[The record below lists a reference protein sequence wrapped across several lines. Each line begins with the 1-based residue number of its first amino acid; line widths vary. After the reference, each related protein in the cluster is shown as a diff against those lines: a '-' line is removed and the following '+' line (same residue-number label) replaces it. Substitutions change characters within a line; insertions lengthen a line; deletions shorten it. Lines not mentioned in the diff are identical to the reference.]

1 MTATPQQ
8 YLEVPGSWDLKF
20 RYAAGKAAGKFL
32 WELRENGK
40 IYATKC
46 PECKFVIFPPR
57 AFCDRC
63 FVWADEWVDLG
74 LEGELISF
82 TIVTEPFEGQPD
94 PPYIMCY
101 VRIGQS
107 SSTIFHFLS
116 DIDLSD
122 VDAVGRKLHSGM
134 KVKAVLKPRDQRE
147 GSPQD
152 FKVVLAE
159 PLPD

>member
-1 MTATPQQ
+1 MMTAPV
-8 YLEVPGSWDLKF
+8 YLDVPGAWNLKF
-20 RYAAGKAAGKFL
+20 RYAAGKAAGRFL
-32 WELRENGK
+32 YELKENGR
-40 IYATKC
+40 IWATKC

-63 FVWADEWVDLG
+63 FVAADEWVDLG
-74 LEGELISF
+74 LEGELISY
-82 TIVTEPFEGQPD
+82 TIVTEEFEGQPP

-101 VRIGQS
+101 VRFGEA

-116 DIDLSD
+116 DVDLSD
-122 VDAVGRKLHSGM
+122 VEEAGRKLRPGLKVRAVM
-134 KVKAVLKPRDQRE
+134 KDISQRE

-159 PLPD
+159 PL